1 MKYLSL
7 LAVLLLFGCNSPN
20 QNEKNPSNN
29 EIAAKGAHTDNQWP
43 KNYTRLNL
51 PQYNKGKIVSS
62 EKKPGD
68 MKTEEIIIIDTNEKP
83 PQIKAFFHQKM
94 IDLGWKEVDYG
105 PSLDGLSEEDIYA
118 VMFTKG
124 AARIVINAKRTPSVS
139 SRIYISLSDYFD
151 NK

>member
-7 LAVLLLFGCNSPN
+7 LAVLLLFSCNSPN
-20 QNEKNPSNN
+20 QKENSS
-29 EIAAKGAHTDNQWP
+29 AKAEASEAGAHADNMWP

-62 EKKPGD
+62 EKKAGD

-83 PQIKAFFHQKM
+83 PQIRAFYHQKM
-94 IDLGWKEVDYG
+94 IDLGWKEVNYG
-105 PSLDGLSEEDIYA
+105 PSLEGLSEEDIYA

-124 AARIVINAKRTPSVS
+124 ASRIVINAKRTPSVS